1 MTRQRAREREG
12 ERGERQRQGEE
23 LTGYPKDCQQ
33 FLGLAKGSCRS
44 HAKNEKKTK
53 TTEPK
58 TALHFWH

>member
-1 MTRQRAREREG
+1 MTRQR
-12 ERGERQRQGEE
+12 ERQRQGEE

-44 HAKNEKKTK
+44 HAKNEKKTT

-58 TALHFWH
+58 TASHFWH

>member
-1 MTRQRAREREG
+1 MTRQRERDG
-12 ERGERQRQGEE
+12 EKDKRQGEE

-44 HAKNEKKTK
+44 HAKNKKKTT

-58 TALHFWH
+58 TASHFWH